1 MKTSNDIHVVE
12 AQIRE
17 VLAKHANLK
26 QDPRGLPEDAI
37 LSEAGMSSHASVN
50 VMLALEALFGELP
63 EHLLTRSTFR
73 SIASLAEAMR
83 SLVRH

>member
-26 QDPRGLPEDAI
+26 QDPRGLPEDAS

-73 SIASLAEAMR
+73 SIASLGEAMR